1 MFALCLKLK
10 IMFVL
15 EDPGH
20 NEVKQDRR
28 AQAYEAKIDKAQTHF
43 VGADAQSARPPFADA
58 KRLQLKEEYDFL

>member
-1 MFALCLKLK
+1 MFALRLKLK

-28 AQAYEAKIDKAQTHF
+28 AQANETKIDKAQTHF
-43 VGADAQSARPPFADA
+43 VGTDAQSTCPPFADA
-58 KRLQLKEEYDFL
+58 KRLQLKKEYNFL

>member
-1 MFALCLKLK
+1 LFALRLKLK
-10 IMFVL
+10 IVFVF

-28 AQAYEAKIDKAQTHF
+28 AQAYETKINKAEPDF

-58 KRLQLKEEYDFL
+58 KGLQLEEENYFL